1 MGLQAQRSSGIS
13 PQHPDS
19 APPPR
24 KMCSAQ
30 SSLTQSTVKIL
41 YPAACSLLTEFPHRC
56 ILVVSAILI
65 LKTLPA
71 KWQKQNYTWLSST
84 STTTTTVLLASVP
97 AGGLANVPKLPNIS
111 RSDKHPESP
120 QSAQLERNITSKTES
135 WMPFF
140 VGTKLCSDET
150 FAATK
155 AHYSVPHKIQEWLQ
169 RADLVQCSHSA
180 SSPGVP

>member
-1 MGLQAQRSSGIS
+1 MGLQAQRSSGTS

-24 KMCSAQ
+24 KMCSTQ
-30 SSLTQSTVKIL
+30 NSLTQSAVKIL

-97 AGGLANVPKLPNIS
+97 AGGLAPGQTSTPNHPRVHSWKEILLRKQRAECHSLLAPNSALMRHLQQQRHVILCHTRYRNGYNEQIWFSVPTVHPRQAFLS
-111 RSDKHPESP
+111 RS
-120 QSAQLERNITSKTES
+120 I
-135 WMPFF
+135 
-140 VGTKLCSDET
+140 
-150 FAATK
+150 
-155 AHYSVPHKIQEWLQ
+155 
-169 RADLVQCSHSA
+169 
-180 SSPGVP
+180 

>member
-24 KMCSAQ
+24 KMCSTQ
-30 SSLTQSTVKIL
+30 SSLTQSAVKIL

-71 KWQKQNYTWLSST
+71 KWQNQNYTWLSST
-84 STTTTTVLLASVP
+84 STTTITVLLASVP
-97 AGGLANVPKLPNIS
+97 AGRLANVP
-111 RSDKHPESP
+111 RSDKHPKSP

-140 VGTKLCSDET
+140 VGTELCSDET

-155 AHYSVPHKIQEWLQ
+155 ARYSVPHKIQEWLQ